1 MNELARR
8 LKSLS
13 LQSLHRSM
21 TLRTATPHR
30 SLSSLGAARNNST
43 TNDRF
48 NSARSVSSLP
58 QILTILNSKFS
69 TTPLD
74 QGTAN
79 SIIADETSGK
89 NYGVLLDTRRLPK
102 LRPGIVQKR
111 LASCKTY
118 TGRELTIRQS
128 PWKLNRV
135 CQLAAGLTLDEAM
148 TQLRFCNIKNADL
161 VAKILKRTSNLADI
175 RDGLQMSQLEVAEC
189 YTNKAMM
196 LKRNMPMGRG
206 R

>member
-1 MNELARR
+1 MNALARR

-13 LQSLHRSM
+13 LHRSI
-21 TLRTATPHR
+21 TLCAATPHK
-30 SLSSLGAARNNST
+30 SLSSLGAARNKST
-43 TNDRF
+43 TEAPIIRF
-48 NSARSVSSLP
+48 NSARSVSALP
-58 QILTILNSKFS
+58 QILTISNSKFS
-69 TTPLD
+69 TNAPD
-74 QGTAN
+74 RGSAN
-79 SIIADETSGK
+79 SIIADEKSGK
-89 NYGVLLDTRRLPK
+89 NYGVLLDTRCLPK

-111 LASCKTY
+111 LTSCKTY
-118 TGRELTIRQS
+118 IGRELTIRQS

-161 VAKILKRTSNLADI
+161 LAKILKRTSNLADI